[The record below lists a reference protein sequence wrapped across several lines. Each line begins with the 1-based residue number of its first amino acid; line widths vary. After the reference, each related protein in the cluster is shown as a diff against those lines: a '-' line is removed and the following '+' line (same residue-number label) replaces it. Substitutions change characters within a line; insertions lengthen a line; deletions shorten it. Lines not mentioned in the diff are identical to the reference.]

1 MSEVLEI
8 GEEIVVTGEYT
19 EVLQQLL
26 EEALKQTELL
36 HGIYGLGWVLCG
48 VMVGCVSSYFIY
60 RLLIT

>member
-8 GEEIVVTGEYT
+8 GEELVVTGEYT

-26 EEALKQTELL
+26 EEALKLTELL
-36 HGIYGLGWVLCG
+36 YGIYGLGWVLCG